1 MKLNIAHEGNVKI
14 ARMVQPESLKSED
27 YQPWSRGRGTDVW
40 AMICASIAGDLETIK
55 TLVARDPN
63 LINCEY
69 EYFTPIRF
77 AVRENQREVIDFLLE
92 KGVSPAYELG
102 DSLVTIACDRGY
114 DKLAAY
120 LESILKDRY
129 HIIPEGKII
138 AGAIR
143 AFNIGQV
150 QALINKQPSLVHAAD
165 ERGNQPIHWAVLTRQ
180 LDLIDYLLESGADVN
195 AMRPDGAKPLDLTNG
210 DYHYRSWY
218 RDLPPNGLSKHEVLI
233 GYLMA
238 RGAYCDISVA
248 AKIGYYDRVKKLLE
262 QDPSLVNRHP
272 SYVDYYSGLPLRC
285 AAGAGHV
292 QVVKLLLQRGANP
305 NEPEPGIAPQGGA
318 LHAAIGGKHYEIVK
332 LLLQH
337 GANANAEVESSGNCL
352 FMAKWVGASQ
362 EIIDLIASYASKPA
376 TDSDSQEIDLITLD
390 RMLQVNP
397 KLNVDKFLGYIING
411 EKREHLDLILRY
423 QPDLLS
429 RKIIDPSAW
438 WDNSTFKSPEITRWL
453 MERGMS
459 PNRRN
464 WLGITPLHR
473 CAAEGDIPIADVLLG
488 FNADI
493 NAVET
498 EWSSTPL
505 GWAARHGQKDM
516 AEWLLKKGADPGL
529 PENESW
535 ALPIA
540 WAKRRGYKEIVVLLK
555 QHAANE

>member
-1 MKLNIAHEGNVKI
+1 
-14 ARMVQPESLKSED
+14 
-27 YQPWSRGRGTDVW
+27 
-40 AMICASIAGDLETIK
+40 MICASIAGDLETIK

-352 FMAKWVGASQ
+352 FMAKWVVH
-362 EIIDLIASYASKPA
+362 L
-376 TDSDSQEIDLITLD
+376 
-390 RMLQVNP
+390 
-397 KLNVDKFLGYIING
+397 
-411 EKREHLDLILRY
+411 KR
-423 QPDLLS
+423 LS
-429 RKIIDPSAW
+429 I
-438 WDNSTFKSPEITRWL
+438 
-453 MERGMS
+453 
-459 PNRRN
+459 
-464 WLGITPLHR
+464 
-473 CAAEGDIPIADVLLG
+473 
-488 FNADI
+488 
-493 NAVET
+493 
-498 EWSSTPL
+498 
-505 GWAARHGQKDM
+505 
-516 AEWLLKKGADPGL
+516 
-529 PENESW
+529 
-535 ALPIA
+535 
-540 WAKRRGYKEIVVLLK
+540 
-555 QHAANE
+555 